1 MPLFTYGGSPAEV
14 LTDQAGNV
22 IPDYPLIV
30 RAAGT
35 GQQVTALY
43 EADGT
48 TPIAQLRTNP
58 AGSTQPGAIRPFKA
72 DGVIAIEYEYNAPNG
87 DPVRWYQQ
95 PREIAAVSGADKL
108 PIAGGVITGNLGIV
122 GALDVGGQI
131 LQGGQPLDGLRG
143 AGLFDVRRFGA
154 TGSGAGDDAPGIQA
168 AMDAAYAAGGGQVLV
183 PPGTYVVA
191 TLPLRIRRGT
201 RLTLAPGATIRR
213 GANGTMLLNGD
224 SAQAYGGYSGHGDL
238 VIEGGVWDCRGAV
251 YTASAMCM
259 SLGHA
264 ENILIRDLTIRDVSG
279 YHGIE
284 INAVRH
290 AVMRNVRGLGYYN
303 PGGRDFSEF
312 IQPDLAKGSAY
323 FGGFGPYDD
332 CPCVDVL
339 IEGCA
344 VGPSGTPGT
353 TSWPRA
359 IGSHSASPGKPHRDI
374 RVRDLRAEGCAQ
386 WVVGAYTWESCV
398 ISGVQARD
406 CGGGVRVQTLDS
418 SKASHRTPAGGSSP
432 TIAGSQPLAGV
443 VVSDVT
449 MTGGGAYGAAVEVV
463 GEATGYVQ
471 DVAVGRVVAR
481 SVGQQAVRAE
491 FVEDYVVS
499 DVVAHTTGATAIS
512 TLGTRRG
519 QITDS
524 EVNGSGGAG
533 ITIDSRS
540 TPAATATDVTVS
552 RCQIAGTA
560 ANGVHCWDGADIV
573 IDDCDL
579 HDLTGYGVQVSTN
592 TARPVVRNVRAKGTT
607 LAGVSLTSTVTDARR
622 YGNTGSIA
630 DATTT
635 PTATSPFDSGQGA
648 LEDAMRPPS
657 RYETTSR
664 LRVGTSSAAMT
675 SGVLY
680 LVPVWLPKGV
690 AISSISFV
698 SGGTAAGTPTNYW
711 FTLHD
716 KDRKALARSADQ
728 TTTAWA
734 ASTVKTLAIA
744 QTTAGTASSYT
755 TTYEGL
761 HYLGIMVKATT
772 MPSIAGEG
780 SMGAGSGV
788 APGFGDTNTGMSTP
802 PTVSGAGF
810 TAAAF
815 GGNTGLLAYG
825 YAA

>member
-1 MPLFTYGGSPAEV
+1 M
-14 LTDQAGNV
+14 
-22 IPDYPLIV
+22 
-30 RAAGT
+30 AARDRL
-35 GQQVTALY
+35 AL
-43 EADGT
+43 
-48 TPIAQLRTNP
+48 R
-58 AGSTQPGAIRPFKA
+58 
-72 DGVIAIEYEYNAPNG
+72 V
-87 DPVRWYQQ
+87 
-95 PREIAAVSGADKL
+95 
-108 PIAGGVITGNLGIV
+108 
-122 GALDVGGQI
+122 
-131 LQGGQPLDGLRG
+131 
-143 AGLFDVRRFGA
+143 
-154 TGSGAGDDAPGIQA
+154 
-168 AMDAAYAAGGGQVLV
+168 
-183 PPGTYVVA
+183 
-191 TLPLRIRRGT
+191 
-201 RLTLAPGATIRR
+201 
-213 GANGTMLLNGD
+213 
-224 SAQAYGGYSGHGDL
+224 
-238 VIEGGVWDCRGAV
+238 
-251 YTASAMCM
+251 
-259 SLGHA
+259 
-264 ENILIRDLTIRDVSG
+264 
-279 YHGIE
+279 
-284 INAVRH
+284 
-290 AVMRNVRGLGYYN
+290 
-303 PGGRDFSEF
+303 
-312 IQPDLAKGSAY
+312 
-323 FGGFGPYDD
+323 
-332 CPCVDVL
+332 
-339 IEGCA
+339 
-344 VGPSGTPGT
+344 
-353 TSWPRA
+353 
-359 IGSHSASPGKPHRDI
+359 PGKPHRDI